1 MLTQTKKSRMVVLI
15 SDKSE
20 FRMRKMIRDK
30 LRELCNSKGSI
41 LQEGTKILMCMC
53 LTTKHKNKCSKNSK

>member
-1 MLTQTKKSRMVVLI
+1 MLIQTEKSRMVVLI

-30 LRELCNSKGSI
+30 LGNYAIVKGSM
-41 LQEGTKILMCMC
+41 LQEGTKIFNV
-53 LTTKHKNKCSKNSK
+53 HVSNNKT

>member
-1 MLTQTKKSRMVVLI
+1 MVVLI

-30 LRELCNSKGSI
+30 LGNYTIVKGSI
-41 LQEGTKILMCMC
+41 LQEGTKIFNVHVSNNR
-53 LTTKHKNKCSKNSK
+53 T

>member
-1 MLTQTKKSRMVVLI
+1 MLIQTEKSRMVVLI

-30 LRELCNSKGSI
+30 LGNYTIVKGSM
-41 LQEGTKILMCMC
+41 LQEGTKIFNV
-53 LTTKHKNKCSKNSK
+53 HVSNNKT